1 MSLTLD
7 TLWRMLP
14 AHWRIRDAEAA
25 RHLALLDPAE
35 ADELA
40 DLDARVIAGDTL
52 DRAERERRAAL
63 AERLAAGPLRALF
76 TVIAEQV
83 AQLEEDIDQLSDD
96 AFIETCAPWA
106 VPYIADL
113 IGLRVASH
121 PRLAP
126 PRAQVANTIAYRR
139 RKGTV
144 PVLDDAA
151 RDITFL
157 PALAIEEFQRL
168 ATTQHLNH
176 RRPHATTALLRQGPP
191 AWHLATPLDARVR
204 GPRIGPLA
212 EGRGRPHIPNLS
224 IHLWPLPVAH
234 LSAVPPTPLDTT
246 RLLLDPLGRDVALIA
261 PEGEGLPIPL
271 TLRRLAADQAAFIG
285 PGLAVELTRNG
296 APIPLAEIAIC
307 SLADTGPDPLTS
319 PWADGDPARITLD
332 PERGRLRLPAPL
344 PAGTVL
350 RASFSCA
357 GDAPFGAGE
366 HTSASEPP
374 PEPVLRV
381 PAIHPTIAA
390 ALSAPAIADGG
401 TVELS
406 GSGDAPVPAAL
417 HAPAQSRLELRAADG
432 AMPCLRPPGPLV
444 ITGGDG
450 AEITLRGL
458 VLIGQPIVVPDAPGN
473 RLQRLRLVG
482 CTLLP
487 GLSLDRAGNPVSPG
501 APSLIV
507 ESSGTEIVL
516 ENCITGALRIGAEAQ
531 ARLSAC
537 ILDAGG
543 PDARAYADT
552 DGTSPGGALRLDA
565 CTVQGRIDTREIR
578 LATDSLLLG
587 AAHSVRRQRG
597 VVRFSWVAPAS
608 VVPRR
613 HACVPAEGAALPKPI
628 FHARTFG
635 RPGYFRLRPET
646 DHAIRHGAF
655 DGGEMGAGNTTGLAL
670 RLQNLA
676 DWLPGYIRFGMEA
689 GIVQHHAATA
699 RIGGT

>member
-1 MSLTLD
+1 MSLTLE

-25 RHLALLDPAE
+25 RHLALLTQAE

-40 DLDARVIAGDTL
+40 DLDARFLAGDTL

-63 AERLAAGPLRALF
+63 AERATAGPLRALL

-106 VPYIADL
+106 IPYIADL
-113 IGLRVASH
+113 IGLRVSAH

-157 PALAIEEFQRL
+157 PALAVEEFQRL
-168 ATTQHLNH
+168 AATQHLNH
-176 RRPHATTALLRQGPP
+176 RRPHATTARLRQGPP
-191 AWHLATPLDARVR
+191 AWHLATPLDPRVR
-204 GPRIGPLA
+204 GPRLGPLA
-212 EGRGRPHIPNLS
+212 EGRGRPHIPNISL
-224 IHLWPLPVAH
+224 HLWPLPAAH
-234 LSAVPPTPLDTT
+234 LSAVPTTALDAT
-246 RLLLDPLGRDVALIA
+246 RLLLDPLGRDIALVA
-261 PEGEGLPIPL
+261 PEGENLPIPL
-271 TLRRLAADQAAFIG
+271 TLRRLAADPAAFIG
-285 PGLAVELTRNG
+285 PGRAVELTRNA

-344 PAGTVL
+344 PPGTIL
-350 RASFSCA
+350 RASFSCP

-366 HTSASEPP
+366 HTSASEPA

-381 PAIHPTIAA
+381 PAIHPTLAA
-390 ALSAPAIADGG
+390 ALAAPALANGG

-406 GSGDAPVPAAL
+406 GSGAPPDAAAPLAL

-432 AMPCLRPPGPLV
+432 AMPCLRPPAPLV

-458 VLIGQPIVVPDAPGN
+458 MLIGQPILVPAAPGN

-487 GLSLDRAGNPVSPG
+487 GLTLDRAGTPT

-507 ESSGTEIVL
+507 ETSNTEIVL
-516 ENCITGALRIGAEAQ
+516 EHCITGPLRIAAEADS
-531 ARLSAC
+531 RLQAC
-537 ILDAGG
+537 ILDAGS
-543 PDARAYADT
+543 PSAHAYADP

-597 VVRFSWVAPAS
+597 VVRFSWVAPGSA
-608 VVPRR
+608 VPRR
-613 HACVPAEGAALPKPI
+613 HACLPAEGAALPKPI
-628 FHARTFG
+628 FHARSFG

-646 DHAIRHGAF
+646 DPAIRHGAF
-655 DGGEMGAGNTTGLAL
+655 DGGEIGAGNTTGLAL

-676 DWLPGYIRFGMEA
+676 DWLPGYLRFGMEA
-689 GIVQHHAATA
+689 GIVQHH
-699 RIGGT
+699 GGL